1 MRRSRPLAACF
12 ATAVLAAVL
21 APNIGIGRA
30 QVSEPVDTG
39 TTPAAYG
46 GPDGRVALNGPW
58 TLRSDHFNHGSLKG
72 FQAGAFKGSSVMV
85 PKVPNASRVMGPD
98 ASPSFKGTV
107 AWYQTSFSVPTD
119 GLYAIRFE
127 SVNHRASV
135 WVDGQQVAHHTGEY
149 LPFEAR
155 VQLSAA
161 RSHVLVVR
169 ADYRNPLEMKKQA
182 WHRTWFNFGG
192 INREVTIR
200 PIHSSEIT
208 APTVRTRLQPDG
220 SAVVD
225 FSAHV
230 RNNADAR
237 SLTVTGLLQHGDDKI
252 PFSFPATDFAAG
264 QTRVLETSITVSKPA
279 LWSPGSPNLYDLT
292 LAVAGESSYVLK
304 TGLREIRKDGDLLL
318 LNGKRVVLRGASI
331 HEDAHGHGDA
341 LTTQDMDDIVSE
353 LKSIGA
359 NATRAQHP
367 LSPALLERLD
377 AAGIMVWMGIGPV
390 DAPGNWTSITP
401 RLREQSKRRV
411 RTSLYQLQTHPSI
424 IAWNLANEV
433 AGNGHRGGQASYIDQ
448 MALELKRR
456 DPGRLVALDVWGAH
470 PPHYAGPMYRHIDAI
485 GDTNYIG
492 WYSDIY
498 ASHAQLAKM
507 IRSHIALYRRVFPD
521 KILAV
526 TEFGA
531 EANGRNPTDRPGG
544 YRFQADLLKLH
555 IEVYRSIPAL
565 SGMLVWNLRDFAV
578 SPAFAGGSIHRQVK
592 DIVITRG
599 LNQKGLYTYGRSAKP
614 SVAVVTSLFSG
625 LPPVDGVRLSTGP
638 AAK

>member
-1 MRRSRPLAACF
+1 
-12 ATAVLAAVL
+12 
-21 APNIGIGRA
+21 
-30 QVSEPVDTG
+30 
-39 TTPAAYG
+39 
-46 GPDGRVALNGPW
+46 
-58 TLRSDHFNHGSLKG
+58 
-72 FQAGAFKGSSVMV
+72 
-85 PKVPNASRVMGPD
+85 
-98 ASPSFKGTV
+98 
-107 AWYQTSFSVPTD
+107 
-119 GLYAIRFE
+119 
-127 SVNHRASV
+127 
-135 WVDGQQVAHHTGEY
+135 
-149 LPFEAR
+149 
-155 VQLSAA
+155 
-161 RSHVLVVR
+161 
-169 ADYRNPLEMKKQA
+169 
-182 WHRTWFNFGG
+182 
-192 INREVTIR
+192 VTIR

-230 RNNADAR
+230 RNNANAR
-237 SLTVTGLLQHGDDKI
+237 SLTVTGLLQHGSDKI
-252 PFSFPATDFAAG
+252 PFSFPATDFEGG
-264 QTRVLETSITVSKPA
+264 QTRVLTTSITVANPA

-304 TGLREIRKDGDLLL
+304 TGLREIRKDGNLLL

-448 MALELKRR
+448 MAVELKER

-625 LPPVDGVRLSTGP
+625 LPPADGVRLSTGP